1 MDYQLLKA
9 NLSRY
14 TDLSPSELNT
24 ICEHYRLRKVSK
36 GEYILRKG
44 EICRFEGFVV
54 DGCFR
59 IYTID
64 EQGNEKILYFA
75 AEDWWLMEID
85 SFVNQ
90 IGSELNIQ
98 AIEDSSILRITW
110 SDKEQLYRKVPQ
122 AERLFRLMSQ
132 TAVVAW
138 QRRLIRNHSMSAEK
152 RYHHFVKTYPKIAQR
167 VTNKHIASYLGITQ
181 EFVSKIRKKRLDQ
194 NT

>member
-1 MDYQLLKA
+1 MDQQLLKA

-14 TDLSPSELNT
+14 TELSASELSF
-24 ICEHYRLRKVSK
+24 ICEHYKEQEVSK

-54 DGCFR
+54 EGCFR

-98 AIEDSSILRITW
+98 AIEDSVIQCISWT
-110 SDKEQLYRKVPQ
+110 DKERLYNEMPKV
-122 AERLFRLMSQ
+122 ERLFRLMSQ
-132 TAVVAW
+132 TAVAAW
-138 QRRLIRNHSMSAEK
+138 QRRLIRNHTMSAEQ
-152 RYHHFVKTYPKIAQR
+152 RYHHFITTYPKIALR

-181 EFVSKIRKKRLDQ
+181 EFVSKIRKKRLEQ
-194 NT
+194 KL